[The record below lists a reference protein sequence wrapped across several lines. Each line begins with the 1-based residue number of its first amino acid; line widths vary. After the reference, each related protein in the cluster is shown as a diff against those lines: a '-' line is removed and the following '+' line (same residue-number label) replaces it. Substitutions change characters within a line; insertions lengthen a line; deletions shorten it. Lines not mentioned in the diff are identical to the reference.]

1 MSTPSLAQTVPV
13 AFDALREVA
22 FGSITGTFAAV
33 GSATTFP
40 TRIIHVGNTTNTD
53 LDVSIDGTN
62 IDIRLPPNSFALY
75 DISATHG
82 GVSISGLPSQIS
94 IYVRT
99 KSGSSA
105 PTSGYFYCTVVRG
118 KF

>member
-13 AFDALREVA
+13 AFDPLREVA
-22 FGSITGTFAAV
+22 FGSITASFATV
-33 GSATTFP
+33 GPATTFP

-62 IDIRLPPNSFALY
+62 IHIRLPPGSFTLY

-82 GVSISGLPSQIS
+82 NATISGLPSQIS
-94 IYVRT
+94 IYVRY

-105 PTSGYFYCTVVRG
+105 PTSGYFYCTIVRG